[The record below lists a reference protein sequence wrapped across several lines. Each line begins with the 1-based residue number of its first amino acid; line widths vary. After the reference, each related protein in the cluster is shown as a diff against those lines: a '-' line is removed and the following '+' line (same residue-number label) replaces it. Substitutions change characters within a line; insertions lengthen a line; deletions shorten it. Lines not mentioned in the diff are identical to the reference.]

1 MSVYNYENNLNLIL
15 DALGFRHTVLLE
27 NIFECRLN
35 YFCWMPDA
43 SVPDKAH
50 ASSIL
55 ASAHQSDVQ
64 IPASRGIRQFTMSQE
79 RDYRDIFAIHLYIY
93 IYIYIYIY

>member
-1 MSVYNYENNLNLIL
+1 MSVYNYENHLNLIL
-15 DALGFRHTVLLE
+15 DALGFRHTVFLE

-43 SVPDKAH
+43 SVPDKAQ

-64 IPASRGIRQFTMSQE
+64 IPASRGIRQFMSQE
-79 RDYRDIFAIHLYIY
+79 RDYRDIFAIHIFIY
-93 IYIYIYIY
+93 